1 MVESEFQILRQ
12 RIERGASSKIGRNAA
27 GRSRLQLCTGS
38 FGWFLQR
45 FDLDDAELEQLR
57 QLLALNASKHKS
69 AAEQIGLAAASK

>member
-27 GRSRLQLCTGS
+27 GRSRLKLYTGP
-38 FGWFLQR
+38 FGWFVQR

-57 QLLALNASKHKS
+57 QLLALSANKRKS
-69 AAEQIGLAAASK
+69 AAGQTGLAGA